1 MTKTFYDEVSYSYLV
16 GITHKNGYI
25 ILTWWNDFFQR
36 FEQNLWE
43 DTPQVYKERISEFIF
58 A

>member
-16 GITHKNGYI
+16 GITRKNGYI